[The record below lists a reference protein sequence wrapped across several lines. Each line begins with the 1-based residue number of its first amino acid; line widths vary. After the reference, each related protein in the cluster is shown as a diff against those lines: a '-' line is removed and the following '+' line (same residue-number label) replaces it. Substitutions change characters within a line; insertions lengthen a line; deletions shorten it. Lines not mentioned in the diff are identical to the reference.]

1 MTSIVC
7 RTPCDAA
14 VAKAVGGRDVQGARR
29 KGWILTATI
38 LGSSLAFIDGTV
50 VSVVLPIIQRELH
63 ATIVDA
69 QWIVEIYL
77 LFLASL
83 ILVGGAV
90 GDRWGRERVFTAGVA
105 VFSIASIG
113 CGLSPN
119 IGTLVVWRALQ
130 GIAAAFLVPGSLAIL
145 GASFTPGE
153 RGRAVGT
160 WSAAT
165 AIVTAAGPILGGW
178 LAQHYSWRVIF
189 FLNVPLAIA
198 VIAIMWLEVPSTR
211 PAAKAT
217 RSLDWTG
224 ALLITAGLGGI
235 VYAMMESPKY
245 GLGSLRVILGLII
258 GFSLVGAFLA
268 VEERVVRPL
277 VPLMLFRSRAFS
289 GANLVTLLLYA
300 GVGGALFFLPFDL
313 IQVHRYSASAAGASL
328 LPLIICMA
336 ALSRTSGELAERIGI
351 TIPLTVGPLLAAIGL
366 ATFSLPGATGS
377 YWVTFFPGMV
387 LLGLG
392 TAIAVAPL
400 TTAVLSAVDDEF
412 EGVAAG
418 VNNAVARLGNLLC
431 IGLLGIV
438 IAHRFSRQLDAMLA
452 SARVPVPVRQAIS
465 GQALQLAATTPPAGL
480 DAATRTL
487 VDHAITSATVSAFR
501 ATMIVSA
508 ALALAAA
515 GVGATTLPPR
525 RSRRR

>member
-1 MTSIVC
+1 M
-7 RTPCDAA
+7 
-14 VAKAVGGRDVQGARR
+14 
-29 KGWILTATI
+29 
-38 LGSSLAFIDGTV
+38 
-50 VSVVLPIIQRELH
+50 
-63 ATIVDA
+63 
-69 QWIVEIYL
+69 
-77 LFLASL
+77 
-83 ILVGGAV
+83 
-90 GDRWGRERVFTAGVA
+90 AGVA
-105 VFSIASIG
+105 VFGIASVG
-113 CGLSPN
+113 CGLSPDVR
-119 IGTLVVWRALQ
+119 TLVLWRALQ
-130 GIAAAFLVPGSLAIL
+130 GIAAAFLVPESLAIL

-165 AIVTAAGPILGGW
+165 AVVTAAGPVLGGW
-178 LAQHYSWRVIF
+178 LAQHFSWRVIF

-198 VIAIMWLEVPSTR
+198 VIAIMWLEVPNSVR
-211 PAAKAT
+211 PGAKMT

-224 ALLITAGLGGI
+224 AFLITAGLGGI
-235 VYAMMESPKY
+235 VFAMMESPQY
-245 GLGSLRVILGLII
+245 GLGSLRVVLGLII
-258 GFSLVGAFLA
+258 GLSLVGAFLA
-268 VEERVVRPL
+268 VEERIIRPL

-300 GVGGALFFLPFDL
+300 GVGGALFFLPFNL
-313 IQVHRYSASAAGASL
+313 IQVHHYSAAAAGASI
-328 LPLIICMA
+328 LPLIILMA
-336 ALSRTSGELAERIGI
+336 VLSRTSGELAERIGI

-366 ATFSLPGATGS
+366 ATFALPGATGS

-392 TAIAVAPL
+392 SATAVAPL

-412 EGVAAG
+412 EGVASG

-438 IAHRFSRQLDAMLA
+438 IVHRFSRQLDAMLVNT
-452 SARVPVPVRQAIS
+452 RVPVPVRQAIS
-465 GQALQLAATTPPAGL
+465 AQALQLAAITPPAGL
-480 DAATRTL
+480 DAATRAL
-487 VDHAITSATVSAFR
+487 VDHAITTATVSAFR